1 MRIGVLALQGDWQ
14 AHAAALARAG
24 GTATPVRTAAELAEV
39 DALILPGGESTTM
52 LNLLDRGGM
61 TDSLRARI
69 ADGLPVLATCAGII
83 LLAREVNPPQ
93 RSLGLLDVAIERN
106 AYGRQLASAVVEI
119 RTAAELGG
127 EPTMEGVFIRAP
139 RVLSAGRDVKVLGWR
154 EEDPVLLEQGA
165 VLAATFHPE
174 LTDDDRVQR
183 RFLRRIG
190 GNR

>member
-24 GTATPVRTAAELAEV
+24 GTATPVRTAAKLAEV